1 MKLKLCSALLLCCTP
16 IAFAQTAPATPAAKP
31 SVIAKVDDKAKVSN
45 TIRIVLVSDSTV
57 NHASGWGSGFCD
69 DLVGHVECFNMSKN
83 GRSSKSYIEEGWWQ
97 RALDLKPIYVLI
109 HFAANDASKAAPAP
123 GEPDRR
129 TDPATTYRDY
139 LRQYIKDARAAGV
152 KPILVTPMPLRNY
165 DKTTGKFIHG
175 FADYAEAVRAVGAE
189 TNTPVIDLN
198 ARCDA
203 YFDTLTQEQA
213 EELDHYY
220 PTMPKIVDH
229 THMNG
234 KGSELIGGFVA
245 EGLKTAV
252 PELAKYVAI
261 VGHPGDPV
269 PAAAAVAA
277 PPAASAAK

>member
-1 MKLKLCSALLLCCTP
+1 MKLKFCAVTFLLCTSL
-16 IAFAQTAPATPAAKP
+16 AFAQQTPAPAAAKAD
-31 SVIAKVDDKAKVSN
+31 VVAKVDDKAKVSN

-83 GRSSKSYIEEGWWQ
+83 GRSSKSYIEEGWWE
-97 RALDLKPIYVLI
+97 RALALKPTYMLI
-109 HFAANDASKAAPAP
+109 HFAANDASTKIP
-123 GEPDRR
+123 ERM
-129 TDPATTYRDY
+129 TDPKTTYRDY
-139 LRQYIKDARAAGV
+139 LRQYVKEARAAGV

-175 FADYAEAVRAVGAE
+175 FADYADAVRAVGAE

-213 EELDHYY
+213 DAYDHYY
-220 PTMPKIVDH
+220 PTAPTITDR

-245 EGLKTAV
+245 EDLKTAV
-252 PELAKYVAI
+252 PELAKYIAI

-269 PAAAAVAA
+269 PAAT
-277 PPAASAAK
+277 SAAAK

>member
-1 MKLKLCSALLLCCTP
+1 MKLKSCIAVLFLSVPLC
-16 IAFAQTAPATPAAKP
+16 FAQQTQPIPPATAVQAKP
-31 SVIAKVDDKAKVSN
+31 DVVAKVDDKAKVSN

-97 RALDLKPIYVLI
+97 RALDLKPTYILI
-109 HFAANDASKAAPAP
+109 HFAANDSSKLA
-123 GEPDRR
+123 DRM
-129 TDPATTYRDY
+129 TDPKTTYRDY
-139 LRQYIKDARAAGV
+139 LRQYVKEARAAGV

-175 FADYAEAVRAVGAE
+175 FADYADAVRAIGAE

-198 ARCDA
+198 TRCDA
-203 YFDTLTQEQA
+203 YFDTLTQAQA
-213 EELDHYY
+213 DELDHYY
-220 PTMPKIVDH
+220 PTRPDIKDR

-245 EGLKTAV
+245 QGLITAV
-252 PELAKYVAI
+252 PELTKYVVI
-261 VGHPGDPV
+261 VGHPGDPI
-269 PAAAAVAA
+269 PAAATSAPAVAPA
-277 PPAASAAK
+277 PAK